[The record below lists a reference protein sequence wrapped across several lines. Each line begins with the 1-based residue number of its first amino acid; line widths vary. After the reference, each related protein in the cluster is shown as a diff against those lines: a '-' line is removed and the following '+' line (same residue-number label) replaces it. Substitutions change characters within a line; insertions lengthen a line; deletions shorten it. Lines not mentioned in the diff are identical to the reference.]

1 MCIRCQSQCPSNSF
15 MKTTPSP
22 SKSSASWMS
31 LILAS
36 VLFAGCAENP
46 QPQARA
52 SSTGRRQSPSRD
64 DGSTPPSVGMSKE
77 QVRARYGR
85 PTNIS
90 SSAHGEVWMYV
101 FNNLDGGDFIPF
113 YGEIHRAMKKRHGGS
128 IIFGGDGR
136 VKDFN
141 WNETDPGGASIFR

>member
-1 MCIRCQSQCPSNSF
+1 
-15 MKTTPSP
+15 
-22 SKSSASWMS
+22 MS
-31 LILAS
+31 LLLVS
-36 VLFAGCAENP
+36 VLFAGCAENS
-46 QPQARA
+46 QPQSPATS
-52 SSTGRRQSPSRD
+52 SSTRQPAKKD
-64 DGSTPPSVGMSKE
+64 DGSRLPSVGMTKE

-113 YGEIHRAMKKRHGGS
+113 YGGIHAAMKKRHGGS

-141 WNETDPGGASIFR
+141 WNETDPGGATIFR